1 MTVSIMKITNVSL
14 WLMAV
19 RPRSSI
25 LEQKEGHL
33 QTLARKVCAACSV
46 TAGAA
51 HSNHLMMTERLP
63 HPTVGSEKQSEHA
76 DRAVYTAEERHE
88 VEDTVEL
95 EVLGSICL
103 LDTKG

>member
-1 MTVSIMKITNVSL
+1 
-14 WLMAV
+14 
-19 RPRSSI
+19 
-25 LEQKEGHL
+25 
-33 QTLARKVCAACSV
+33 
-46 TAGAA
+46 
-51 HSNHLMMTERLP
+51 MMTERLP

-88 VEDTVEL
+88 VDDTVEL